1 QEAMKLSKRDKVR
14 ITKGGKTME
23 GKPVNNGDVFTIEGF
38 SKEGNIM
45 LGKGKTLSRDF
56 GHLAY
61 GYVSTSHSSQGKTV
75 DRVFIAQSEMSSP
88 AASKQQ
94 FYVSLSR
101 GREQAK
107 IYTDDKVAL
116 QRAVMKDGKRMTA
129 SEVADHMRLYQVR
142 EMLDRT
148 YTSAKTKIKQ
158 RYASKQDRQLGD

>member
-1 QEAMKLSKRDKVR
+1 MSK
-14 ITKGGKTME
+14 
-23 GKPVNNGDVFTIEGF
+23 N
-38 SKEGNIM
+38 
-45 LGKGKTLSRDF
+45 F
-56 GHLAY
+56 GHLAH

-129 SEVADHMRLYQVR
+129 SEIADHMRLYQVK

-148 YTSAKTKIKQ
+148 YNTTKTKIRQ
-158 RYASKQDRQLGD
+158 RYATRKDRQLGD